1 MEYPQSLLNSFIITR
16 GDKSLPLVLTSFNA
30 DGTVKVERPTSLFI
44 HCGFPSNNLISSDPH
59 MGPKGLLNSIR
70 VVSCRM
76 LVSPHLTG
84 LAYEAIEYIPLKNN
98 AGVILGF

>member
-44 HCGFPSNNLISSDPH
+44 HCGFALISSDPH

-70 VVSCRM
+70 FVSCRM

-98 AGVILGF
+98 AGVIL